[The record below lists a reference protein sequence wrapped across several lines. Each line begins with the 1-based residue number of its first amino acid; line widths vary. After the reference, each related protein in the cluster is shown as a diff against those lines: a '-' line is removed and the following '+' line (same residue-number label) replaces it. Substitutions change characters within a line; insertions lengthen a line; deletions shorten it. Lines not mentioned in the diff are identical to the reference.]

1 MRLVLAETGD
11 DKHLAGGILKRD
23 QSISADNEDAID
35 RLKASEKLIA
45 ELNETWE
52 DKLKRTEVIKAERL
66 AVCLFV
72 CCFATAFLL

>member
-66 AVCLFV
+66 AVFCLWLS
-72 CCFATAFLL
+72 TAFLL

>member
-1 MRLVLAETGD
+1 MEEEEHKLHTG
-11 DKHLAGGILKRD
+11 AGGLRQRD

-52 DKLKRTEVIKAERL
+52 DKLKRTELIKAER
-66 AVCLFV
+66 
-72 CCFATAFLL
+72 